1 MFGRFE
7 GLRQVRTGATMRDTK
22 QHLNRGETTM
32 RAIFQLVGF
41 AAALL
46 TGSQVMAAEPPLIF
60 TDQGQNWTATTRAN
74 FYSQDQGSQMIPLP
88 WLKALKQSNGQP
100 FLADSLARYGYL
112 PNPANSGPNGSGLPV
127 GFTATGSTGAEIAG
141 MTCSACHTRQIT
153 AEGKTYRIDGGP
165 GIVDFQGFLADLDT
179 AAAAVITSDAAFN
192 AFASVVLA
200 SATPDP
206 DDVTALRQDFNTW
219 YLRFDTLMKRAL
231 PTPAWGPGRLD
242 AVGMIFNRLTGLDL
256 GAPPSLI
263 IADNIK
269 MADAPVRYPFLW
281 NAPIQDQTQW
291 PGFADNGSDILAL
304 SRNLG
309 EVFGVFGTFAPKH
322 DGLIV
327 DFLNNNSANFDGL
340 GKLESLIKQIEPP
353 KWPWLIDSSLAA
365 QGKVIFA
372 RSTAAGGCADCHGI
386 KPGKVRF
393 PLQQTWATPVQNVGT
408 DTREYDV
415 LAWTAKSG
423 ELKGAFIPFVTQP
436 LKETDQAF
444 NILATSVIGSI
455 AEQALR
461 SGPAATASTVV
472 ASPSNAQPVASSA
485 APNLKLS
492 KLPPA
497 LRDLQGAY
505 HTAPAAPQD
514 LQNLRI
520 QGLPIP
526 NLAAPAAPPVKG
538 SYEARVMQGIWAA
551 APYLHNGSVP
561 TLAELLKP
569 AAQRAKQFK
578 VGNAYDTINVGLAV
592 EQSEFSQTLT
602 TTDCSNLNSGNSNCG
617 HEFGTTLPDAEKKA
631 LLEYLKTL

>member
-1 MFGRFE
+1 
-7 GLRQVRTGATMRDTK
+7 
-22 QHLNRGETTM
+22 M
-32 RAIFQLVGF
+32 RAINCLAGLVLT
-41 AAALL
+41 LL
-46 TGSQVMAAEPPLIF
+46 TGAAVRAADPPLIF
-60 TDQGQNWTATTRAN
+60 TDQGPNWTAAN
-74 FYSQDQGSQMIPLP
+74 RTSFYSQDQGSRMIPLP
-88 WLKALKQSNGQP
+88 WLQALKQPNGQP
-100 FLADSLARYGYL
+100 FLADGLARYGYL
-112 PNPANSGPNGSGLPV
+112 PSIPPNSNGLPI
-127 GFTATGSTGAEIAG
+127 GFTATGVSGAEIAG

-165 GIVDFQGFLADLDT
+165 GIVDFESFLADLD
-179 AAAAVITSDAAFN
+179 AAAGQAVASDAAFN

-206 DDVTALRQDFNTW
+206 DDVTALRQDFNAW

-256 GAPPSLI
+256 GPPPSLI

-291 PGFADNGSDILAL
+291 PGFADNGSDVLAL

-309 EVFGVFGTFAPKH
+309 EVFGVFGVFQPKH
-322 DGLIV
+322 DEFGLLV
-327 DFLNNNSANFDGL
+327 NFLNNNSANFDGL
-340 GKLESLIKQIEPP
+340 GKLEDLIKQIEPP
-353 KWPWLIDSSLAA
+353 KWPWLIDSNLAA
-365 QGKVIFA
+365 QGKAIFA
-372 RSTAAGGCADCHGI
+372 RSTAEGGCAECHGI

-461 SGPAATASTVV
+461 SGPVATASAVV
-472 ASPSNAQPVASSA
+472 AAPSNAQPLA
-485 APNLKLS
+485 APGAPSLKLA

-505 HTAPAAPQD
+505 HMAPTSPQD
-514 LQNLRI
+514 LQNLRV
-520 QGLPIP
+520 QGLAIP
-526 NLAAPAAPPVKG
+526 NLSTPAAPPPAKG

-569 AAQRAKQFK
+569 AATRVKQFK
-578 VGNAYDTINVGLAV
+578 IGNTYDTVNVGLAA
-592 EQSEFSQTLT
+592 EQSQFNQTLV

-617 HEFGTTLPDAEKKA
+617 HEFGTKLPDADKKA